1 VTKPPAQFADAHAA
15 EAQQRT
21 TVDEL
26 KRECLASIADGPPGK
41 LDDYAKKLS
50 HAQPDVAKGL
60 GRDGVS
66 TLRNELSGA
75 AADLAAELRGA
86 ADRIEWP
93 EDKRY
98 PG

>member
-21 TVDEL
+21 TVE
-26 KRECLASIADGPPGK
+26 
-41 LDDYAKKLS
+41 
-50 HAQPDVAKGL
+50 DVAKGL